1 MKIAL
6 CQLDVTTDYKTNLLH
21 ARAML
26 REAGERGA
34 QIALL
39 PEMFTMVYSPK
50 RFCTVAEPC
59 EGGEAF
65 EMLSATAASSHMAVI
80 GGSIPEQDRE
90 CIYNTSMCFDKSG
103 EYVGKYRKA
112 HLFDV
117 ELPGKRPF
125 RESDAIKHGD
135 GYPLYLPQ
143 FPLRTGVCICF
154 DIRFPEWQR
163 FLMMQDI
170 DLLAVPA
177 AFSNYTGPRHW
188 ELLLRA
194 RALDN
199 QCFAAGVS
207 PAHSDFVYGHSMLV
221 APDGSVVYDCGDE
234 EGVHVLE
241 MDLKLLE
248 EMRQSIPVKKLR
260 RGDLYE
266 VVKKVD

>member
-6 CQLDVTTDYKTNLLH
+6 CQLDVTTDYESNIRS

-26 REAGERGA
+26 LEAGERGA
-34 QIALL
+34 QIAVL

-50 RFCTVAEPC
+50 RFCAVAEAC

-65 EMLSATAASSHMAVI
+65 HMLSQAATRTRMAVV
-80 GGSIPEQDRE
+80 GGTIPEKDGGF
-90 CIYNTSMCFDKSG
+90 IYNTSMCFDQSG

-117 ELPGKRPF
+117 ALPGKRPF
-125 RESDAIKHGD
+125 RESDALKHGD

-143 FPLRTGVCICF
+143 FPIKTGVCVCF
-154 DIRFPEWQR
+154 DVRFPEWQR
-163 FLMMQDI
+163 FLMKQDI
-170 DLLAVPA
+170 DLLALPA
-177 AFSNYTGPRHW
+177 AFSNDTGPRHW

-199 QCFAAGVS
+199 QCFVAGVS
-207 PAHSDFVYGHSMLV
+207 PAHSDFVYGHSMLA
-221 APDGSVVYDCGDE
+221 APDGSVVYDCGE
-234 EGVHVLE
+234 KEGVYLVEL
-241 MDLKLLE
+241 DFRLLE

-260 RGDLYE
+260 RLDLYD